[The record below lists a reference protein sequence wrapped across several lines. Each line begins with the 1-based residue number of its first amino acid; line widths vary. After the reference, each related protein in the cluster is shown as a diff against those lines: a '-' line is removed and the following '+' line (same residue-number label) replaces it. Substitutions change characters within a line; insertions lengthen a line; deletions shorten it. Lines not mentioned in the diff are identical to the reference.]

1 MPKVKKAV
9 EMANKDKIYRALQ
22 RHLNKQPVG
31 FPAAKSGAD
40 IRLLRNLFTPDEAG
54 LAMKLNHKP
63 RPLKDIHED
72 LAGAGISLETLTR
85 TLEGMA
91 AKSSIGHVEK
101 EGISHFFLLPLVV
114 GMYEGQ
120 LYGLSPEFQRDFD
133 EYTNSKAFGLEFL
146 STELP
151 QLRTIPVQKSVTV
164 QHHVATYD
172 ELANLIHES
181 NGPFVINPCI
191 CRTVAELKGNPC
203 QKTSRL
209 ETCMALGN
217 VAKSLIRAGKGREV
231 SREEAIEISR
241 QNQEDGLI
249 LQPSNAQKPEFICAC
264 CGCCCGM
271 LRLHKALPRPV
282 DFWAANYH
290 ASVDAEACT
299 GCETCVERCQ
309 VGAVTVDE
317 KVGVATVDLG
327 RCIGCGNCV
336 TSCPSGA
343 MSLVKKER
351 EVVPPETWEDL
362 YDVIMAHKKGVAG
375 KVRLAAKLVIQSAG
389 TRKSAKP

>member
-1 MPKVKKAV
+1 
-9 EMANKDKIYRALQ
+9 MAEEHKIYRALQ
-22 RHLNKQPVG
+22 RHLDKQPVG
-31 FPAAKSGAD
+31 FPAARSGSD
-40 IRLLRNLFTPDEAG
+40 IRLLKRLFTPEEAG

-63 RPLKDIHED
+63 RALQDIHEA
-72 LAGAGISLETLTR
+72 LAGTGISLEELTR

-101 EGISHFFLLPLVV
+101 DGISHFFLIPLVV

-120 LYGLSPEFQRDFD
+120 LYALDREFLEDFD
-133 EYTNSKAFGLEFL
+133 EYTNSRAFGLEFL
-146 STELP
+146 STERP
-151 QLRTIPVQKSVTV
+151 QLRTIPVQKSIAV

-172 ELANLIHES
+172 QVANLIHES
-181 NGPFVINPCI
+181 NGPFVVNPCI
-191 CRTVAELKGNPC
+191 CRTVADLKGNPC

-231 SREEAIEISR
+231 SREEALEICR

-282 DFWAANYH
+282 DFWATNYH
-290 ASVDAEACT
+290 ASVDAKTCI

-317 KVGVATVDLG
+317 KLGVASVDLG

-351 EVVPPETWEDL
+351 DVVPPETWEEL
-362 YDVIMAHKKGVAG
+362 YDVIMAHKKGAAG
-375 KVRLAAKLVIQSAG
+375 KARLAAKLVLQSVAARG
-389 TRKSAKP
+389 ASKR